1 MRGSISYENL
11 MYQLSNED
19 IDILQD
25 VIKEN
30 FEATKETNLP
40 LL

>member
-11 MYQLSNED
+11 MYQLSSED

-40 LL
+40 LI